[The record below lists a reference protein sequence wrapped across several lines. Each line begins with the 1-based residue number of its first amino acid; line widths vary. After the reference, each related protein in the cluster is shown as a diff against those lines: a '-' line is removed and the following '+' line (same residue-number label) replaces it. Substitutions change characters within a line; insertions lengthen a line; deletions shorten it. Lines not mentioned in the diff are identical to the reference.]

1 MKVKGWMVENLTEAE
16 KGRLSTYILLGI
28 TKVGN
33 ALFFE
38 GYETVG
44 ELIKANESS
53 LLSVK
58 GIGKAGINKIN
69 EALSDWGLKPLG
81 TTEKLRLIREIIS
94 EPDHSGNLSE
104 GQNYTPGPW
113 TVGYPPHG
121 HCRIYSRTEVHAI
134 ARTYGNELNGIGVCD
149 LTGPK
154 NAADAVLISAAPE
167 LLEALIRM
175 VNIYDAMNGPRCPS
189 RIIADAAIAKAT
201 GDECDTAEGGTS

>member
-1 MKVKGWMVENLTEAE
+1 MQVYGWMVENLTEAE
-16 KGRLSTYILLGI
+16 KGRLHIGILLGNSI
-28 TKVGN
+28 IAWFLERGG
-33 ALFFE
+33 LI
-38 GYETVG
+38 TVG
-44 ELIKANESS
+44 DLIKSDESS
-53 LLSVK
+53 LLSIK
-58 GIGKAGINKIN
+58 GIGNKSITKIN
-69 EALSDWGLKPLG
+69 EALSDWGLKLLG

-167 LLEALIRM
+167 LLEALIRII
-175 VNIYDAMNGPRCPS
+175 NIYDAMNGPRCPS

-201 GDECDTAEGGTS
+201 GFAE